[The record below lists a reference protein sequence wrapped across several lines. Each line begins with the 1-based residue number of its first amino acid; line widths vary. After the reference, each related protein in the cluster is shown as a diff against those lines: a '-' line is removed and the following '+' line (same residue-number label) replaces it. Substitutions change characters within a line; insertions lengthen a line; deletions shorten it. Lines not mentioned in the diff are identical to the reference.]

1 MKAFEFDHHIISSYE
16 RFSRSFISIRSADIR
31 SEIDA
36 QYDAGRFWPDALL
49 SLNPRFLS
57 GPTVDDLVASGD
69 LDEGTGRVFRIGDAP
84 MRFHRH
90 QAEAIAKA
98 NSGSS
103 FVVTTGTGSG
113 KSMCFFVPVVDAVIR
128 ALRSGKPR
136 KTRAIIVY
144 PMNALAN
151 SQMKEIDKF
160 ISQSGLPDSLKPV
173 VKRYTGQ
180 ESREERER
188 IAANPPDILLTNYMM
203 AELLLTRQDDLDSR
217 VIQNANGLEFI
228 ILDELHTYRGR
239 QGADVAVLVRRLR
252 DRCAPDKAPI
262 CIGTSATMAS
272 EGSDESRAF
281 AVAKV
286 ATRLF
291 GADIGPD
298 AVIDESLQR
307 ATDDSID
314 LAQAKA
320 GLADALRKPL
330 PANLDDRVL
339 KRHPL
344 AVWAELALG
353 LDDGLE
359 LKRKKPI
366 PFEEAVAR
374 LAEDSAVD
382 LDTCRSALEAFLTKV
397 SLPEE
402 ERGGPGKG
410 AFLAFKLHRFISGA
424 GEVFTT
430 LADHPRSVLFE
441 GQLEDPDAPGH
452 RLYPTRFCRNC
463 GHEYHVVTK
472 VEESGSIRFLPRNI
486 DDTPLGSEDEGDL
499 AGYLCP
505 VPADLTDFAFSGD
518 LDSYPESWRE
528 ERNGTE
534 RLRANRKHRAP
545 ASHIVEP
552 NGEYGSVGNEF
563 WFIPG
568 KFAFC
573 LCCLDEPNQGMRERS
588 KLAGLSGEGRSSA
601 TTLLV
606 SSALEWMN
614 KPDSGVP
621 ESKRKLLGFTDNRQD
636 AALQSGHF
644 NDFLFVSL
652 LRGAI
657 LRAIVDA
664 GDEGLSEDEFG
675 LKVVRALGFTSSN
688 KAACGHWMLD
698 PDAGTVIREDAQRA
712 LAKVL
717 AHRVWTDLRRGWRY
731 TNPSL
736 SVLRLLDVQF
746 VGLDEIASDRER
758 MMTILPELGDMSK
771 DARAELLKK
780 VLGSML
786 EGLAVN
792 TEALDL
798 TILDGVA
805 QKSRSLLR
813 SPWAIDTKEKPRGRS
828 SLLLRA
834 PGKAFV
840 GLREEQTL
848 LRAGHNSRIARLIN
862 KKTVIGTKLGKDD
875 YLEFFARLLGVLAD
889 EGLVVPVELDAD
901 LVGWRLT
908 PSAVRLVPGAA
919 VLDEAERGNL
929 YFHGLYESIGKDLAA
944 GHSAYW
950 GLEGREHTAQVSQRQ
965 REWREWRF
973 RYESDDQ
980 ENLKTSDYRTEVKAA
995 GESDQF
1001 LPALFCSPTMELGVD
1016 ISALNAV
1023 YLRNVPPTPANYA
1036 QRAGRAGRSGQA
1048 AVIVAY
1054 CASGSPHDQ
1063 YFFNR
1068 RNDMVAGVVRP
1079 PALDI
1084 TNEELVRSHLH
1095 AVWLAETNL
1104 ALSPD
1109 IPETLDLTGLRYPLK
1124 EDVLAVISKS
1134 QLVARA
1140 RIPMKRVLDQILSAD
1155 GGVTP
1160 AWMGDPDEFVLHVA
1174 MNAPKEFDRA
1184 FDRWR
1189 ELYNSARSQLAD
1201 ANTRSEIAGLSAA
1214 DRRKIKAA
1222 QMQASDQI
1230 AILEQGKASN
1240 GSDFYSYRY
1249 LATEG
1254 FLPGYNFPRLPL
1266 YAFVPGEGTSG
1277 SFLSRARFLAIS
1289 EFGPRSLIYHEG
1301 RAYRVLK
1308 AKLPPEV
1315 RQGDGSELAT
1325 KDIYI
1330 CPNCGACHEGEVE
1343 RCHGCDTHMAGEVP
1357 IKRTLRIDNVEA
1369 APTERIT
1376 ANDEERVRQGFDIQT
1391 VFSWPRKDGQIQV
1404 TNAEFVCE
1412 GTGIFALQYANSAEI
1427 SRLNKGLKR
1436 RKDQTVFGFNIDPR
1450 TGYWA
1455 KSEDEDAEADVA
1467 PDVIRPVRIVP
1478 IVRDRKNAL
1487 LLRLKNPEAFES
1499 RTITTVQHAL
1509 MRGIEVVHQ
1518 LEEGEILGEPLPAR
1532 DNRRAVLIYEATEGG
1547 AGVLTRLIDEPGA
1560 IGLVARTALGLMH
1573 FEKIEAAIAAG
1584 DPNLLTEKAD
1594 EACVRGCYRCLLS
1607 YFNQPDHEQIDRSSK
1622 EVIQLL
1628 MDLARGKTVL
1638 EIRTSPGEET
1648 LPWLSVFNSSGLPQ
1662 ADTMSVKFAGV
1673 EAEYAWRAHSV
1684 AATSKEVS
1692 TAMRTEAAVKG
1703 WELVH
1708 LQESPEAGVPQRLT
1722 KLLKG

>member
-16 RFSRSFISIRSADIR
+16 RFSRSFISVRSADLR
-31 SEIDA
+31 SQIDA

-69 LDEGTGRVFRIGDAP
+69 LDEGTGKVFRIGDGP

-180 ESREERER
+180 ESQEERQK

-203 AELLLTRQDDLDSR
+203 AELLLTRQDALDAQ
-217 VIQNANGLEFI
+217 VIQNATGLEFI

-272 EGSDESRAF
+272 EGSDESRAI

-291 GADIGPD
+291 GSDIGPD

-307 ATDDSID
+307 ATDDNID

-320 GLADALRKPL
+320 GLADAVQNPL
-330 PANLDDRVL
+330 PLKLDDRLL
-339 KRHPL
+339 KRHAL

-366 PFEEAVAR
+366 PFEEAVGR
-374 LAEDSAVD
+374 LAADSAVD
-382 LDTCRSALEAFLTKV
+382 LDQCRSALETFLTRV
-397 SLPEE
+397 SLPED
-402 ERGGPGKG
+402 ERGGTGKG

-430 LADHPRSVLFE
+430 LANHPRSVLFE

-452 RLYPTRFCRNC
+452 RLYPTRFCRSC

-486 DDTPLGSEDEGDL
+486 DDTPLGSDDEGDL

-505 VPADLTDFAFSGD
+505 IPADLTDFAFSGE

-545 ASHIVEP
+545 ASHIVKP

-621 ESKRKLLGFTDNRQD
+621 ETKRKLLGFTDNRQD

-664 GDEGLSEDEFG
+664 GADGLSEDEFG

-688 KAACGHWMLD
+688 KAARGHWMLD
-698 PDAGTVIREDAQRA
+698 PEAGTVIREDAQRA

-758 MMTILPELGDMSK
+758 MMTILPELGDVPE
-771 DARAELLKK
+771 DTRAELLKK

-919 VLDEAERGNL
+919 VLDEAKRGNL

-973 RYESDDQ
+973 RYEDDDRV
-980 ENLKTSDYRTEVKAA
+980 NLKTSDYRTEVKAA

-1095 AVWLAETNL
+1095 AVWLAETKL

-1109 IPETLDLTGLRYPLK
+1109 IPETLDLTAQKYPLK

-1155 GGVTP
+1155 GGAPP
-1160 AWMGDPDEFVLHVA
+1160 AWMGDPEEFVLQVA

-1230 AILEQGKASN
+1230 SILEQGKASN

-1343 RCHGCDTHMAGEVP
+1343 RCHGCDAHMAGEVP

-1412 GTGIFALQYANSAEI
+1412 GTALFALQYANSAEI
-1427 SRLNKGLKR
+1427 SRINKGLKR

-1455 KSEDEDAEADVA
+1455 KSEDEDTDGDIA
-1467 PDVIRPVRIVP
+1467 PDVVRPVRIVP

-1487 LLRLKNPEAFES
+1487 LLRLKKPEAFES

-1532 DNRRAVLIYEATEGG
+1532 DNRRAILIYEATEGG
-1547 AGVLTRLIDEPGA
+1547 AGVLTRLIDDPGA

-1573 FEKIEAAIAAG
+1573 FDNIEAAIVAG
-1584 DPNLLTEKAD
+1584 DRTLLTEKAD

-1607 YFNQPDHEQIDRSSK
+1607 YFNQPDHEQIDRNSA

-1628 MDLARGKTVL
+1628 IDLARGETVREL
-1638 EIRTSPGEET
+1638 RSTPDEE
-1648 LPWLSVFNSSGLPQ
+1648 NSAWTGAFSSAGLPQ
-1662 ADTMSVKFAGV
+1662 ADTMPVKFAGA

-1684 AATSKEVS
+1684 AATCGEV
-1692 TAMRTEAAVKG
+1692 TPAMSAEAAIKG
-1703 WELVH
+1703 WELVS
-1708 LQESPEAGVPQRLT
+1708 LPESPEAGVPQRLT

>member
-1 MKAFEFDHHIISSYE
+1 MRAFEFDHHVIRSYE
-16 RFSRSFISIRSADIR
+16 RFSRSFSSIRSDDLRAA
-31 SEIDA
+31 IDA

-49 SLNPRFLS
+49 SLNPRYLS
-57 GPTVDDLVASGD
+57 GPSVDDLVASGD
-69 LDEGTGRVFRIGDAP
+69 LDEGTGKVFRFGEKP
-84 MRFHRH
+84 LRLHRH
-90 QAEAIAKA
+90 QAESIAKA
-98 NSGSS
+98 KSGQS

-113 KSMCFFVPVVDAVIR
+113 KSLCFFVPVVDAIIR
-128 ALRSGKPR
+128 SLRAGKPR
-136 KTRAIIVY
+136 TTRAIIVY

-160 ISQSGLPDSLKPV
+160 IGQSGLPDALRPV

-180 ESREERER
+180 ESQEERQR

-203 AELLLTRQDDLDSR
+203 AELLLTRQDDLDAQ
-217 VIQNANGLEFI
+217 VVKNATGLKFI

-252 DRCAPDKAPI
+252 DRCSPDKAPI

-272 EGSDESRAF
+272 EGTEESRAV

-291 GADIGPD
+291 GSEIGPD
-298 AVIDESLQR
+298 SVIDESLQR
-307 ATDDSID
+307 ATNDTIT
-314 LAQAKA
+314 LAQATA
-320 GLADALRKPL
+320 ALADVVRKPL
-330 PANLDDRVL
+330 PAGLDDEQLR
-339 KRHPL
+339 KHPL

-359 LKRKKPI
+359 LKRKKPV
-366 PFEEAVAR
+366 PFEDAVKR
-374 LAEDSAVD
+374 LAEDTGVD
-382 LDTCRSALEAFLTKV
+382 AEHCRKQLEGFLTLV
-397 SLPEE
+397 SLPEDQ
-402 ERGGPGKG
+402 RGGTGDG

-424 GEVFTT
+424 GEIFTT
-430 LADHPRSVLFE
+430 LTDKPRTVLFE
-441 GQLEDPDAPGH
+441 GQLEDPDAPGN

-472 VEESGSIRFLPRNI
+472 NEDDGHIRFLPRNI
-486 DDTPLGSEDEGDL
+486 DDTPLETEDDDDV

-505 VPADLTDFAFSGD
+505 APANDPDFAFDGELSG
-518 LDSYPESWRE
+518 YPESWLE
-528 ERNGTE
+528 ERNGIE
-534 RLRANRKHRAP
+534 RLRSYRKKRAP
-545 ASHIVEP
+545 ISYAVTPDGRH
-552 NGEYGSVGNEF
+552 GAGGKEF

-573 LCCLDEPNQGMRERS
+573 LCCKDEPNQGMRERS

-614 KPDSGVP
+614 KPTSGVP
-621 ESKRKLLGFTDNRQD
+621 KTKRKLLGFTDNRQD

-657 LRAIVDA
+657 LRAIIAA
-664 GDEGLSEDEFG
+664 GSEGLTEDEFG
-675 LKVVRALGFTSSN
+675 LSVVKALGFTSAN
-688 KAACGHWMLD
+688 KEARAHWMLD
-698 PDAGTVIREDAQRA
+698 PSAGAVIREDAQRA

-736 SVLRLLDVQF
+736 SVLKLLDVYF
-746 VGLDEIASDRER
+746 VGVADMAADRER
-758 MMTILPELGDMSK
+758 LMTVLPELGDQSEEQ
-771 DARAELLKK
+771 RAILLET
-780 VLGSML
+780 VLGAML

-798 TILDGVA
+798 TVLDGVA

-813 SPWAIDTKEKPRGRS
+813 APWAIDAKENPRGRS

-834 PGKAFV
+834 PGKNAV

-862 KKTVIGTKLGKDD
+862 KKSVLGTKLGRDD
-875 YLEFFARLLGVLAD
+875 YLAFFSRLLELFAD
-889 EGLVVPVELDAD
+889 EGLIVPVELDAD

-908 PSAVRLVPGAA
+908 PSAVRLVPGPA
-919 VLDEAERGNL
+919 LSDESERGNR
-929 YFHGLYESIGKDLAA
+929 YFHDLYASIADDLAS

-973 RYESDDQ
+973 RYEDDDL
-980 ENLKTSDYRTEVKAA
+980 ENLSTSEYRTEIKTT

-1036 QRAGRAGRSGQA
+1036 QRAGRSGRSGQA
-1048 AVIVAY
+1048 AVVVTY

-1063 YFFNR
+1063 YFFER

-1095 AVWLAETNL
+1095 AVWLAESRL
-1104 ALSPD
+1104 ALKPD
-1109 IPETLDLTGLRYPLK
+1109 IPDILDLGGDRYPLK
-1124 EDVLAVISKS
+1124 EEILTTISKS
-1134 QLVARA
+1134 DLVSRARA
-1140 RIPMKRVLDQILSAD
+1140 PMQRVLEQILAAD
-1155 GGVTP
+1155 QGTLPV
-1160 AWMGDPDEFVLHVA
+1160 WMEDPEEFVLHVA

-1189 ELYNSARSQLAD
+1189 ELYNSARTQLAE
-1201 ANTRSEIAGLSAA
+1201 ANARSEITGLSAG

-1266 YAFVPGEGTSG
+1266 YAFVPGEGKTG

-1301 RAYRVLK
+1301 RAYRVMK

-1315 RQGDGSELAT
+1315 REGDGSELAT

-1330 CPNCGACHEGEVE
+1330 CANCGACHEGEVE
-1343 RCHGCDTHMAGEVP
+1343 RCHGCDAHMAGEVP

-1391 VFSWPRKDGQIQV
+1391 VFSWPKKDDQLQV
-1404 TNAEFVCE
+1404 TNAEFKCGE
-1412 GTGIFALQYANSAEI
+1412 TSLLALQYANSAEI

-1455 KSEDEDAEADVA
+1455 KSEDEDAETDAP
-1467 PDVIRPVRIVP
+1467 PDVVKPVRIVP

-1487 LLRLKNPEAFES
+1487 LFRFKKPENFDPS
-1499 RTITTVQHAL
+1499 TITTVQHAL
-1509 MRGIEVVHQ
+1509 LRGIEVVYQ
-1518 LEEGEILGEPLPAR
+1518 LEEGEILSEPLPAR
-1532 DNRRAVLIYEATEGG
+1532 DNRRAILAYEATEGG
-1547 AGVLTRLIDEPGA
+1547 AGVLTRLMDNPEA
-1560 IGLVARTALGLMH
+1560 ISEVARTALELMH
-1573 FEKIEAAIAAG
+1573 FENIDAAVASG
-1584 DPNLLTEKAD
+1584 DASLLTEKAD
-1594 EACVRGCYRCLLS
+1594 DACVRGCYRCLLS
-1607 YFNQPDHEQIDRSSK
+1607 YFNQPDHEQIDRGSE
-1622 EVIQLL
+1622 EVTRLL
-1628 MDLARGKTVL
+1628 VDLARGRTVL
-1638 EIRTSPGEET
+1638 QRRAAPDGASS
-1648 LPWLSVFNSSGLPQ
+1648 PWLKAFEAAGLPQ
-1662 ADTMSVKFAGV
+1662 VDTIGLTFAGA
-1673 EAEYAWRAHSV
+1673 EAEFVWRGYFV
-1684 AATSKEVS
+1684 AAT
-1692 TAMRTEAAVKG
+1692 TEAISADMANEAANKG
-1703 WELVH
+1703 WELVA
-1708 LQESPEAGVPQRLT
+1708 LPPSTEAGVPKQLID
-1722 KLLKG
+1722 LLKG

>member
-1 MKAFEFDHHIISSYE
+1 MKAFEFDHHLIGSYE
-16 RFSRSFISIRSADIR
+16 SFSRSFSKIRAADL
-31 SEIDA
+31 SDAIDE
-36 QYDAGRFWPDALL
+36 QYTAGRFWPDALL

-57 GPTVDDLVASGD
+57 GPSVDELVAD
-69 LDEGTGRVFRIGDAP
+69 KVLDEGTGHVFRFGSSP
-84 MRFHRH
+84 LRFHRH

-98 NSGSS
+98 KSKSS

-113 KSMCFFVPVVDAVIR
+113 KSLCFFVPVVDAIIR
-128 ALRSGKPR
+128 ALKAGKPR

-151 SQMKEIDKF
+151 SQLKEIDKF

-180 ESREERER
+180 ESQEERQK
-188 IAANPPDILLTNYMM
+188 IAASPPDILLTNYMM
-203 AELLLTRQDDLDSR
+203 AELLLTRQDALDAQ
-217 VIQNANGLEFI
+217 VVDNASGLEFI

-252 DRCAPDKAPI
+252 DRCAKDQSPI

-272 EGSDESRAF
+272 EGSDDSRAL
-281 AVAKV
+281 AVSRV

-291 GADIGPD
+291 GTEIGPD

-307 ATDDSID
+307 ATVDTINLEQARAGLSDVIGQPIPERLTDID
-314 LAQAKA
+314 LK
-320 GLADALRKPL
+320 K
-330 PANLDDRVL
+330 
-339 KRHPL
+339 HPL

-359 LKRKKPI
+359 LKRKKPT
-366 PFEEAVAR
+366 PFQE
-374 LAEDSAVD
+374 AVD
-382 LDTCRSALEAFLTKV
+382 LLAADSGQSAEACRETLEAFLTKV
-397 SLPEE
+397 SLPETQ
-402 ERGGPGKG
+402 RGGEGDA
-410 AFLAFKLHRFISGA
+410 AFLAFKLHRFVSGA
-424 GEVFTT
+424 GDVFTT
-430 LADHPRSVLFE
+430 LTPQPRKVLFE
-441 GQLEDPDAPGH
+441 GQLEDPDAPGN

-463 GHEYHVVTK
+463 GHEYHVVSL
-472 VEESGSIRFLPRNI
+472 VEEDGHQKFLPRNI
-486 DDTPLGSEDEGDL
+486 DDTPLENEDEDQV

-505 VPADLTDFAFSGD
+505 VPTDGSEFVFNGD
-518 LDSYPESWRE
+518 LETYPESWRE
-528 ERNGTE
+528 ERNGAE
-534 RLRANRKHRAP
+534 RLRSYRKKRAP
-545 ASHIVEP
+545 ISYVVTPDGRHGA
-552 NGEYGSVGNEF
+552 GNREF
-563 WFIPG
+563 YFIPG
-568 KFAFC
+568 KYAFC
-573 LCCLDEPNQGMRERS
+573 LSCQDEPNQGMRERS

-614 KPDSGVP
+614 KAHSGVP
-621 ESKRKLLGFTDNRQD
+621 ETKRKLLGFTDNRQD

-657 LRAIVDA
+657 LQAVLKA
-664 GDEGLSEDEFG
+664 GDDGITEDEFG
-675 LKVVRALGFTSSN
+675 LNVVKALGFVSTN
-688 KAACGHWMLD
+688 KDSRIHWMLD
-698 PDAGTVIREDAQRA
+698 PTAGAVIREDAQRS
-712 LAKVL
+712 LQKVL

-736 SVLRLLDVQF
+736 SVLNLIDVQF
-746 VGLDEIASDRER
+746 VGIDDIATDSER
-758 MMTILPELGDMSK
+758 WQALLPETSTMTDEERRLVLKLLLG
-771 DARAELLKK
+771 A
-780 VLGSML
+780 ML

-798 TILDGVA
+798 TVLDGIA
-805 QKSRSLLR
+805 QKSRSLLQ
-813 SPWAIDTKEKPRGRS
+813 SPWAIDVKENPRGKS
-828 SLLLRA
+828 SLVLKA
-834 PGKAFV
+834 PSKRGV

-862 KKTVIGTKLGKDD
+862 KKSILGTKLNKDD
-875 YLEFFARLLGVLAD
+875 YLEFMDSLLAMLAD
-889 EGLVVPVELDAD
+889 EGLVVPIDLEADAY
-901 LVGWRLT
+901 GWRLT
-908 PSAVRLVPGAA
+908 PSALRLVPGKA
-919 VLDEAERGNL
+919 VTDDAEQGNP
-929 YFHGLYESIGKDLAA
+929 YFHQLYLSIADDLAK
-944 GHSAYW
+944 GKSAYW

-973 RYESDDQ
+973 RFEDDDRD
-980 ENLKTSDYRTEVKAA
+980 NLNSSEHRTEIKAS

-1001 LPALFCSPTMELGVD
+1001 LPAMFCSPTMELGVD

-1048 AVIVAY
+1048 AVVVTY

-1063 YFFNR
+1063 YFFER
-1068 RNDMVAGVVRP
+1068 RNDMVAGIVRP

-1095 AVWLAETNL
+1095 AVWLAESKM

-1109 IPETLDLTGLRYPLK
+1109 IPEILDLEGKDYPLK
-1124 EDVLAVISKS
+1124 EEITDVISKAD
-1134 QLVARA
+1134 LVSKARG
-1140 RIPMKRVLDQILSAD
+1140 PMKRVLDQILSAEGD
-1155 GGVTP
+1155 KNP
-1160 AWMGDPDEFVLHVA
+1160 SWMGDAEEFVLGVA
-1174 MNAPKEFDRA
+1174 MNAPKEFCSA

-1189 ELYNSARSQLAD
+1189 ELYKSAHTQLAEANKRSQI
-1201 ANTRSEIAGLSAA
+1201 TGLSGS

-1230 AILEQGKASN
+1230 AILEQGKASS

-1266 YAFVPGEGTSG
+1266 YAFIPGEGKGG

-1301 RAYRVLK
+1301 RAYRIMK

-1315 RQGDGSELAT
+1315 REGDGSELAT

-1330 CPNCGACHEGEVE
+1330 CSSCGASHEGEVE
-1343 RCHGCDTHMAGEVP
+1343 RCHGCGNHMAGEVP

-1391 VFSWPRKDGQIQV
+1391 VFTWPQKDGKAQV
-1404 TNAEFVCE
+1404 TNAVLNHGETKVLS
-1412 GTGIFALQYANSAEI
+1412 LQYANSAEI

-1450 TGYWA
+1450 SGYWA
-1455 KSEDEDAEADVA
+1455 KSEDEDTETELP
-1467 PDVIRPVRIVP
+1467 PDMVRPVRIVP

-1487 LLRLKNPEAFES
+1487 LLRIEKPEEYAQE
-1499 RTITTVQHAL
+1499 TITTVQHAL
-1509 MRGIEVVHQ
+1509 MRGIEVVYQ
-1518 LEEGEILGEPLPAR
+1518 LEEGEILGEPLPAK
-1532 DNRRAVLIYEATEGG
+1532 DNRRAILAYEATEGG
-1547 AGVLTRLIDEPGA
+1547 AGVLTQLVEDPKA
-1560 IGLVARTALGLMH
+1560 IGSIARTALTLMH
-1573 FEKIEAAIAAG
+1573 FDNVDAAIDAN
-1584 DPNLLTEKAD
+1584 DTEVLIEKED

-1607 YFNQPDHEQIDRSSK
+1607 YYNQPDHEHIDRKSD
-1622 EVIQLL
+1622 EVLRLL
-1628 MDLARGKTVL
+1628 LHLARGETRL
-1638 EIRTSPGEET
+1638 SRTNTGPDEAA
-1648 LPWLSVFNSSGLPQ
+1648 PWPAAFAEAGLSQFDDAPAQ
-1662 ADTMSVKFAGV
+1662 FAGIDIPFTWRSHAV
-1673 EAEYAWRAHSV
+1673 GASSDPLKQEMIDEA
-1684 AATSKEVS
+1684 SK
-1692 TAMRTEAAVKG
+1692 KG
-1703 WELVH
+1703 WELIQLPSVPS
-1708 LQESPEAGVPQRLT
+1708 QGVPKQLI
-1722 KLLKG
+1722 KMLKG

>member
-1 MKAFEFDHHIISSYE
+1 MKAFEFDHHLINSYE
-16 RFSRSFISIRSADIR
+16 RFSRSFSTIRSEDLRA
-31 SEIDA
+31 EIDA

-57 GPTVDDLVASGD
+57 GPTVDDLVKSGD
-69 LDEGTGRVFRIGDAP
+69 LDEGTGKVFRFGESP
-84 MRFHRH
+84 LRFHRH
-90 QAEAIAKA
+90 QAESIAKA
-98 NSGSS
+98 KTGKSY
-103 FVVTTGTGSG
+103 VVTTGTGSG
-113 KSMCFFVPVVDAVIR
+113 KSLCFFVPIVDTIIR
-128 ALRSGKPR
+128 ALRVDKPR

-151 SQMKEIDKF
+151 SQLKEIDKF
-160 ISQSGLPDSLKPV
+160 IGQSGLPDALKPV

-180 ESREERER
+180 ESGEERLK

-203 AELLLTRQDDLDSR
+203 AELLLTRQNALDSQ
-217 VIQNANGLEFI
+217 VINNATGLEFI

-272 EGSDESRAF
+272 EGSDESKTL

-291 GADIGPD
+291 GSNIGPD

-320 GLADALRKPL
+320 GLPAVLNQSL
-330 PANLDDRVL
+330 PDNLSDEVL
-339 KRHPL
+339 KQHPL

-353 LDDGLE
+353 LDDSLE

-366 PFEEAVAR
+366 PFEDAVMR
-374 LAEDSAVD
+374 LADDSGVEAGQ
-382 LDTCRSALEAFLTKV
+382 CRTALEAFLTRV
-397 SLPEE
+397 SLPEQ
-402 ERGGPGKG
+402 ERGGPGEVG
-410 AFLAFKLHRFISGA
+410 FLAFKLHRFISGA

-430 LADHPRSVLFE
+430 LASRPRTVLFE
-441 GQLEDPDAPGH
+441 GQLEDPDSPGD
-452 RLYPTRFCRNC
+452 RLYPTRFCRSC

-472 VEESGSIRFLPRNI
+472 SDNDGQIKFLPRNI
-486 DDTPLGSEDEGDL
+486 DDTPLEADEDDDL

-505 VPADLTDFAFSGD
+505 IPEIDPDFAFNRD
-518 LDSYPESWRE
+518 LGSFPESWRE
-528 ERNGTE
+528 ERNGIE
-534 RLRANRKHRAP
+534 RLRSYRKKRAP
-545 ASHIVEP
+545 VSYV
-552 NGEYGSVGNEF
+552 VGTDGRRGAGGKDF

-573 LCCLDEPNQGMRERS
+573 LCCQNEPNQGMRERS

-601 TTLLV
+601 TTLLI

-614 KPDSGVP
+614 HPESGVP
-621 ESKRKLLGFTDNRQD
+621 KTKRKILGFTDNRQD
-636 AALQSGHF
+636 AALQSGNF

-657 LRAIVDA
+657 LRAIMAA
-664 GDEGLSEDEFG
+664 GDEGLTEDEFG
-675 LKVVRALGFTSSN
+675 LRVVKALGFTSAN
-688 KAACGHWMLD
+688 KEARAHWMLD
-698 PDAGTVIREDAQRA
+698 PSSGAVIREDAQRA

-736 SVLRLLDVQF
+736 FVLNLLDVEF
-746 VGLDEIASDRER
+746 VGLNDIASDRER
-758 MMTILPELGDMSK
+758 MMTVLPELGK
-771 DARAELLKK
+771 LEEKQRAEVLKW
-780 VLGSML
+780 VLGAML

-798 TILDGVA
+798 TVLDGIA
-805 QKSRSLLR
+805 QKSRSLLH
-813 SPWAIDTKEKPRGRS
+813 SPWAIDAQENPRGRS

-834 PGKAFV
+834 SGKGV
-840 GLREEQTL
+840 IGLREEQTL

-862 KKTVIGTKLGKDD
+862 KKSVIGTKLGKED
-875 YLEFFARLLGVLAD
+875 YLEFFSRLLELLAD
-889 EGLVVPVELDAD
+889 EGLVAPVELDAD

-919 VLDEAERGNL
+919 LSVEGKRGNR
-929 YFHGLYESIGKDLAA
+929 YFHELYASIAKDLAS
-944 GHSAYW
+944 GKSAYW
-950 GLEGREHTAQVSQRQ
+950 ELEGREHTAQVSQKQ

-973 RYESDDQ
+973 RFEDDDRA
-980 ENLKTSDYRTEVKAA
+980 NLRTSEYQAEIRAS
-995 GESDQF
+995 GESNQF

-1048 AVIVAY
+1048 AVVVTY

-1063 YFFNR
+1063 YFFDR

-1095 AVWLAETNL
+1095 AVWLAEAKL
-1104 ALSPD
+1104 ALKPD
-1109 IPETLDLTGLRYPLK
+1109 IPDILDLTGTDYPLK
-1124 EDVLAVISKS
+1124 EEVLSVISKPD
-1134 QLVARA
+1134 LVARA
-1140 RIPMKRVLDQILSAD
+1140 RLPMKRVLDHILAAD
-1155 GGVTP
+1155 GGSAP
-1160 AWMGDPDEFVLHVA
+1160 IWMGEPEEFVLHVA
-1174 MNAPKEFDRA
+1174 MNAPKEFNLK

-1189 ELYNSARSQLAD
+1189 ELYDSAHRQLAK
-1201 ANTRSEIAGLSAA
+1201 ANEQSEIAGLSRS
-1214 DRRKIKAA
+1214 DRLKIKAA
-1222 QMQASDQI
+1222 QMQASDQL

-1266 YAFVPGEGTSG
+1266 YAFVPGEGKSG

-1301 RAYRVLK
+1301 RAYRVIK

-1315 RQGDGSELAT
+1315 SEGDGSELAT

-1343 RCHGCDTHMAGEVP
+1343 RCHGCDTHMAEEVP
-1357 IKRTLRIDNVEA
+1357 VKRTLRIDNVEA
-1369 APTERIT
+1369 APIERIT

-1391 VFSWPRKDGQIQV
+1391 VFAWPTKDGQLQV
-1404 TNAEFVCE
+1404 TNAEFKY
-1412 GTGIFALQYANSAEI
+1412 GDTSLLALQYANSAEI

-1455 KSEDEDAEADVA
+1455 KAEDEHAETDHAA
-1467 PDVIRPVRIVP
+1467 RCCKTC
-1478 IVRDRKNAL
+1478 KN
-1487 LLRLKNPEAFES
+1487 RSNC
-1499 RTITTVQHAL
+1499 
-1509 MRGIEVVHQ
+1509 
-1518 LEEGEILGEPLPAR
+1518 
-1532 DNRRAVLIYEATEGG
+1532 
-1547 AGVLTRLIDEPGA
+1547 PG
-1560 IGLVARTALGLMH
+1560 
-1573 FEKIEAAIAAG
+1573 
-1584 DPNLLTEKAD
+1584 
-1594 EACVRGCYRCLLS
+1594 
-1607 YFNQPDHEQIDRSSK
+1607 
-1622 EVIQLL
+1622 
-1628 MDLARGKTVL
+1628 
-1638 EIRTSPGEET
+1638 
-1648 LPWLSVFNSSGLPQ
+1648 
-1662 ADTMSVKFAGV
+1662 
-1673 EAEYAWRAHSV
+1673 
-1684 AATSKEVS
+1684 
-1692 TAMRTEAAVKG
+1692 
-1703 WELVH
+1703 
-1708 LQESPEAGVPQRLT
+1708 
-1722 KLLKG
+1722 

>member
-1 MKAFEFDHHIISSYE
+1 MKAFEFDHYLINSYE
-16 RFSRSFISIRSADIR
+16 RFSRSFSSIRADDLR
-31 SEIDA
+31 TQIDA

-49 SLNPRFLS
+49 SLNPRYLS
-57 GPTVDDLVASGD
+57 GPSVDELVASRD
-69 LDEGTGRVFRIGDAP
+69 LNEATGKVFRFDKNLL
-84 MRFHRH
+84 RFHRH
-90 QAEAIAKA
+90 QVEAIAKA
-98 NSGSS
+98 KSGKS

-113 KSMCFFVPVVDAVIR
+113 KSLCFFVPIVDTIIR
-128 ALRSGKPR
+128 ALSAGKPR
-136 KTRAIIVY
+136 KTRAIIIY

-151 SQMKEIDKF
+151 SQLKEIDKF
-160 ISQSGLPDSLKPV
+160 ISQSGLPENLKPV

-180 ESREERER
+180 ESEEERQK

-203 AELLLTRQDDLDSR
+203 AELLLTRQNDLDSR
-217 VIQNANGLEFI
+217 VIANANGLEFI
-228 ILDELHTYRGR
+228 VLDELHTYRGR

-252 DRCAPDKAPI
+252 DRCALDKAPI

-272 EGSDESRAF
+272 EGSDENRAL

-286 ATRLF
+286 AARLF
-291 GADIGPD
+291 GSEIGQD
-298 AVIDESLQR
+298 AVINESLQR
-307 ATDDSID
+307 ATDDRID
-314 LAQAKA
+314 LAQATA
-320 GLADALRKPL
+320 QLAEVLTQPMPD
-330 PANLDDRVL
+330 NLDDQTLRQ
-339 KRHPL
+339 HPL

-366 PFEEAVAR
+366 PFEEAVAK
-374 LAEDSAVD
+374 LAADSGIQEDQ
-382 LDTCRSALEAFLTKV
+382 CREALEAFLTRV
-397 SLPEE
+397 SLPEVK
-402 ERGGPGKG
+402 RGGTGDIS
-410 AFLAFKLHRFISGA
+410 FLAFKLHRFISGA
-424 GEVFTT
+424 GEVFST
-430 LADHPRSVLFE
+430 LTEHPRTVLFE
-441 GQLEDPDAPGH
+441 GQLEDPDSPGD
-452 RLYPTRFCRNC
+452 RLYPTRFCRSC
-463 GHEYHVVTK
+463 GHEYHVVSK
-472 VEESGSIRFLPRNI
+472 VDDDGNIRFRPRSI
-486 DDTPLGSEDEGDL
+486 DDTPLQDDEDEDV

-505 VPADLTDFAFSGD
+505 IPEDDKEFVFTGD
-518 LDSYPESWRE
+518 LESFPESWLE
-528 ERNGTE
+528 ERNGIE
-534 RLRANRKHRAP
+534 RLRSYRKKRAP
-545 ASHIVEP
+545 VSYMITSDGRHGA
-552 NGEYGSVGNEF
+552 GGRDF

-573 LCCLDEPNQGMRERS
+573 LCCQDEPNQGMRERS

-614 KPDSGVP
+614 GPESGVP
-621 ESKRKLLGFTDNRQD
+621 ETKRKLLGFTDNRQD

-657 LRAIVDA
+657 LRAVIASGED
-664 GDEGLSEDEFG
+664 GLTEDEFG
-675 LKVVRALGFTSSN
+675 LRVVKALGFTSAN
-688 KAACGHWMLD
+688 KDARVHWMLD
-698 PDAGTVIREDAQRA
+698 PSAGAVIREDAQRA

-736 SVLRLLDVQF
+736 SVLNLLDVEF
-746 VGLDEIASDRER
+746 VGVNEIAADRER
-758 MMTILPELGDMSK
+758 MTVVLPELGELTIEE
-771 DARAELLKK
+771 RAAFLKTI
-780 VLGSML
+780 LGAML

-792 TEALDL
+792 SEALDL
-798 TILDGVA
+798 TVLDGVA
-805 QKSRSLLR
+805 LKSRSLLR
-813 SPWAIDTKEKPRGRS
+813 SPWAIDAKENPKGRS

-834 PGKAFV
+834 PGKGVV

-862 KKTVIGTKLGKDD
+862 RKSVIGTKLKKDD
-875 YLEFFARLLGVLAD
+875 YLEFFSRLLELFAD
-889 EGLVVPVELDAD
+889 EGLVVPVDLDAD

-919 VLDEAERGNL
+919 LSDENMRGNR
-929 YFHGLYESIGKDLAA
+929 YFHGLYASIASDLAA
-944 GHSAYW
+944 GQSAYW
-950 GLEGREHTAQVSQRQ
+950 GLEGREHTAQVSQKQ

-973 RYESDDQ
+973 RFEDDDQ
-980 ENLKTSDYRTEVKAA
+980 ANLAKSDYRTEIKMT

-1048 AVIVAY
+1048 AVVVTY
-1054 CASGSPHDQ
+1054 CTSGSPHDQ
-1063 YFFNR
+1063 YFFER
-1068 RNDMVAGVVRP
+1068 RNEMVAGVVRP

-1095 AVWLAETNL
+1095 AIWLAETGL
-1104 ALSPD
+1104 ALSAD
-1109 IPETLDLTGLRYPLK
+1109 IPEVLDLQGDRYPLK
-1124 EDVLAVISKS
+1124 EEILAVISKPD
-1134 QLVARA
+1134 LVTRA
-1140 RIPMKRVLDQILSAD
+1140 RTPMKRVLDQILASD
-1155 GGVTP
+1155 GGAP
-1160 AWMGDPDEFVLHVA
+1160 PIWMDDAEEFVLQVA
-1174 MNAPKEFDRA
+1174 MSAPKEFDKA

-1189 ELYNSARSQLAD
+1189 ELYNSARTQLAE
-1201 ANTRSEIAGLSAA
+1201 ANTRSEITGLSGA

-1240 GSDFYSYRY
+1240 GSDFYTYRY

-1266 YAFVPGEGTSG
+1266 YAFIPGEGKGG

-1315 RQGDGSELAT
+1315 REGDGSELAT

-1330 CPNCGACHEGEVE
+1330 CPNCGACHEEEVE

-1391 VFSWPRKDGQIQV
+1391 VFSWPRKNGQLQV
-1404 TNAEFVCE
+1404 TNAEFKCGE
-1412 GTGIFALQYANSAEI
+1412 NALLSLQYANSAEI

-1455 KSEDEDAEADVA
+1455 KSEDENAESEKA
-1467 PDVIRPVRIVP
+1467 PDVVRPVKIVP

-1487 LLRLKNPEAFES
+1487 LLRFQKPEDYDPE
-1499 RTITTVQHAL
+1499 TITTVQHAL
-1509 MRGIEVVHQ
+1509 LRGIAVVFQ

-1532 DNRRAVLIYEATEGG
+1532 DNRRAILAYEATEGG
-1547 AGVLTRLIDEPGA
+1547 AGVLTRLVDDAGA
-1560 IGLVARTALGLMH
+1560 IGEVARTALELMH
-1573 FEKIEAAIAAG
+1573 FENIEAAIASG
-1584 DPNLLTEKAD
+1584 DAELLTEKEG

-1607 YFNQPDHEQIDRSSK
+1607 YFNQPDHEQIDRGSSQ
-1622 EVIQLL
+1622 VAQMLI
-1628 MDLARGKTVL
+1628 DLARGKTVL
-1638 EIRTSPGEET
+1638 AARAASDISASP
-1648 LPWLSVFNSSGLPQ
+1648 WVKVFENAGLPPI
-1662 ADTMSVKFAGV
+1662 DTMPAKFGGHK
-1673 EAEYAWRAHSV
+1673 AEFAWRGHLV
-1684 AATSKEVS
+1684 AATTTSISSEMSKN
-1692 TAMRTEAAVKG
+1692 ALDKG
-1703 WELVH
+1703 WELVA
-1708 LQESPEAGVPQRLT
+1708 LPTSPEGGIPEQLI